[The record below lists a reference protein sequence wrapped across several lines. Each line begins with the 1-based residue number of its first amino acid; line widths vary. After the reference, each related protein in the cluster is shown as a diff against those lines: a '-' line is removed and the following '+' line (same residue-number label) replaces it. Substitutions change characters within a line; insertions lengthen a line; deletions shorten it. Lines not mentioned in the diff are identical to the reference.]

1 MRKIIAVVVI
11 GLAGLLTGYGQQ
23 AVAQPLDQQAVDWM
37 SAWSP
42 FVPDLVADISVSD
55 YVRPADTAGADYAS
69 FSACGGDEVV
79 VLGEYT
85 SGRYDGQGVVV
96 GDFDGDGFL
105 SGWEC
110 REQAYAN
117 EAVSQVGR

>member
-11 GLAGLLTGYGQQ
+11 GLAGLLTGYGQASADQ
-23 AVAQPLDQQAVDWM
+23 QLDQQAIDWM
-37 SAWSP
+37 AAWSP
-42 FVPDLVADISVSD
+42 FVPDLVAEISVSD

-79 VLGEYT
+79 ILGAYA